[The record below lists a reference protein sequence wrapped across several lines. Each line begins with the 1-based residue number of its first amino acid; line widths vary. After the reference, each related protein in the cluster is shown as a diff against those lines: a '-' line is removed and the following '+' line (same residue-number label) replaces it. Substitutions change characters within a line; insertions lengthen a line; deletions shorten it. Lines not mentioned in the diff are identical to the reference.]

1 MGMNQVRTIWS
12 RTKVIAQ
19 TERNEDVA
27 SYSDQLQV
35 NGSRWEKQPD
45 YEMPKMEGSKAMG
58 QLVAGSTKV
67 EASLD
72 HPSTSRG
79 ATSLY

>member
-1 MGMNQVRTIWS
+1 MGLNQVRTIWS
-12 RTKVIAQ
+12 RAKAMIAQ

-27 SYSDQLQV
+27 SYSDQLRA
-35 NGSRWEKQPD
+35 NAKRSLD
-45 YEMPKMEGSKAMG
+45 EMPKMEGSKAMG

-67 EASLD
+67 EASLY

-79 ATSLY
+79 ALSLY

>member
-1 MGMNQVRTIWS
+1 MGLNQVRTIWS
-12 RTKVIAQ
+12 RAKVIAQ

-27 SYSDQLQV
+27 SYSDQLQA
-35 NGSRWEKQPD
+35 NGSSLAKRSLD
-45 YEMPKMEGSKAMG
+45 EMPKMEGSKAMG

-67 EASLD
+67 EASLY

>member
-1 MGMNQVRTIWS
+1 MLKKILLANSLAKRS
-12 RTKVIAQ
+12 L
-19 TERNEDVA
+19 D
-27 SYSDQLQV
+27 
-35 NGSRWEKQPD
+35 
-45 YEMPKMEGSKAMG
+45 EMPKMEGSKAMG